1 MTLTAENIANMG
13 FSAGSIRTE
22 DSLEFTAA
30 LEWLNNN
37 TDFEI
42 DTDNPEEDV
51 QALPAGAKLFIVRY
65 IGMVNG
71 GALSGSA
78 VSSESIGGMSKSY
91 GSIGDRSRLLQLL
104 AKELL
109 GSHYLMGKVSVIQDY
124 SRWM

>member
-1 MTLTAENIANMG
+1 MTLTAETIENMG

-65 IGMVNG
+65 ISMVNG

>member
-1 MTLTAENIANMG
+1 MTLTAETIENMG

-42 DTDNPEEDV
+42 DTDNPEKDV

-91 GSIGDRSRLLQLL
+91 GTTSDRAGLLRLL

-109 GSHYLMGKVSVIQDY
+109 GSHYLMGGISMVQDY

>member
-1 MTLTAENIANMG
+1 MVLTAENIANMG
-13 FSAGSIRTE
+13 FSAGSIRTD
-22 DSLEFTAA
+22 DSLEFVAA

-37 TDFEI
+37 TDFGI
-42 DTDNPEEDV
+42 DTDDPEDDV

-91 GSIGDRSRLLQLL
+91 GTTTDRANLLRLL

-124 SRWM
+124 SRWS